1 MQQFVKTWSGQLVAH
16 WANRT
21 SVKCDIGKHQL
32 KKKKKTEKKNIWRYN
47 KDDIVEKLP
56 AILKHLFEI
65 RGWGCQQLTLPRQL
79 STFQA
84 GESRHSW
91 LKTGR
96 ERNAGKKRVS
106 RAAPGMKTDWR
117 YIEVFTI
124 FSFPGGDPTPNC
136 KNQTKLNT
144 CQIGRTCQKMQK
156 LFTDIWH
163 LRKPSK
169 RWLPKAYLPF
179 FCPLKVGFSQKWG
192 EKMSC
197 SSQSAFLFL
206 LLFYHSGGDVPVSI

>member
-1 MQQFVKTWSGQLVAH
+1 MW
-16 WANRT
+16 
-21 SVKCDIGKHQL
+21 
-32 KKKKKTEKKNIWRYN
+32 KKTKEDDDKKEK
-47 KDDIVEKLP
+47 DEIVEKLA

-169 RWLPKAYLPF
+169 RWLPKASLPF
-179 FCPLKVGFSQKWG
+179 FCPVKVGFPKVRR
-192 EKMSC
+192 EDE
-197 SSQSAFLFL
+197 
-206 LLFYHSGGDVPVSI
+206 LLFPKCVFISPTLLPLWGRCTGKHIIATQ